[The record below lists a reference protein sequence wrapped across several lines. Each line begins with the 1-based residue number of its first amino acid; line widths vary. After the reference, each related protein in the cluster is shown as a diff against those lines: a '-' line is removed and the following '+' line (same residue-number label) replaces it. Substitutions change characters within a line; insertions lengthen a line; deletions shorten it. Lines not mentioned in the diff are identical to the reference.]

1 MTSDNF
7 AQCVEHINV
16 LTLRLK
22 NADERCS
29 LLSANLRRVKA
40 ECASQHSSS
49 VPPPPPL
56 LLTTMMKGGAG
67 SISGSMSL
75 PTAGSVTPP
84 VLQKTKSIRAPYR
97 PRLLFEHSFAFVSI
111 LPARVSLSLFFSSKK
126 KWDDSKWI
134 LLKRPPIAKA
144 LIPETRVLLNHRI
157 LYICLSDECGRRSS
171 CTLKVHGSRFLL
183 LAVWIQVKVCSNT
196 RAFIHLSFSAVLFL
210 LFTSLW

>member
-97 PRLLFEHSFAFVSI
+97 PRLLFEHSFAFFSI
-111 LPARVSLSLFFSSKK
+111 LPARVPLLVLMPSLEKSET
-126 KWDDSKWI
+126 
-134 LLKRPPIAKA
+134 
-144 LIPETRVLLNHRI
+144 IPNAT
-157 LYICLSDECGRRSS
+157 C
-171 CTLKVHGSRFLL
+171 
-183 LAVWIQVKVCSNT
+183 
-196 RAFIHLSFSAVLFL
+196 
-210 LFTSLW
+210 

>member
-84 VLQKTKSIRAPYR
+84 VLQKKQN
-97 PRLLFEHSFAFVSI
+97 LLEHLTHLGYF
-111 LPARVSLSLFFSSKK
+111 LNTPLHFFPSCQHGF
-126 KWDDSKWI
+126 
-134 LLKRPPIAKA
+134 P
-144 LIPETRVLLNHRI
+144 
-157 LYICLSDECGRRSS
+157 SS
-171 CTLKVHGSRFLL
+171 CFFLSNKKVRLFQMDL
-183 LAVWIQVKVCSNT
+183 VKKTTHSKSSNT
-196 RAFIHLSFSAVLFL
+196 
-210 LFTSLW
+210 

>member
-1 MTSDNF
+1 MNNVQPNDNRGRDCGDGSGDNAGSSTQVAITALSEGAEMTSDNF

-22 NADERCS
+22 NADERCG
-29 LLSANLRRVKA
+29 LLAANLRRVKA

-84 VLQKTKSIRAPYR
+84 VLQIMHLSTIPSTCISSVLPSTYFLSTPLYLSFHLHLASTV
-97 PRLLFEHSFAFVSI
+97 LLC
-111 LPARVSLSLFFSSKK
+111 LSKK
-126 KWDDSKWI
+126 V
-134 LLKRPPIAKA
+134 RQFCPM
-144 LIPETRVLLNHRI
+144 R
-157 LYICLSDECGRRSS
+157 
-171 CTLKVHGSRFLL
+171 
-183 LAVWIQVKVCSNT
+183 
-196 RAFIHLSFSAVLFL
+196 
-210 LFTSLW
+210 